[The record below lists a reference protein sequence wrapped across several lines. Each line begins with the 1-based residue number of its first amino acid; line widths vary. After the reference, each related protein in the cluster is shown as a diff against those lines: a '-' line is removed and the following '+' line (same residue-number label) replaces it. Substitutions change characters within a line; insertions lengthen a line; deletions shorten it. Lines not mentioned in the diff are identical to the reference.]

1 MSVEAC
7 ICRWDY
13 TDHQTDLARS
23 VQVYEYTAAVLSH
36 AGGGAVRTLA
46 SPVLH
51 CLLLELYSE
60 CSASGKVSA
69 QQPPSGKKRKR
80 QKAQQQQDD
89 LAALA
94 KAAPAPEAHQ
104 VSCLQTFEAQLS
116 A

>member
-13 TDHQTDLARS
+13 KDHQTYLARS
-23 VQVYEYTAAVLSH
+23 GQVYEYTAAVLSH
-36 AGGGAVRTLA
+36 AGWGAVRTLA

-51 CLLLELYSE
+51 CALLELYSD
-60 CSASGKVSA
+60 ASGKVSA
-69 QQPPSGKKRKR
+69 QQPPEASGRKRKR

-104 VSCLQTFEAQLS
+104 VSCLQTPEAQLS